1 MPGPIRRKQRKG
13 FSSRVLHGNLGNLKG
28 DTTMIRIEI
37 SLFLKNVPGELAKLT
52 DLFGQA
58 NINIDAITIQDAS
71 SYVQNLFEARGKS
84 LKRLASFAS
93 YSSMRRD
100 SAEFA
105 LVRLLTDNPD
115 ASVALLREND
125 FLFDTKEVVAV
136 DITNKPGE
144 FAKITKKF
152 GEEQI
157 NINYVYGSV
166 SDADGKCLFV
176 FCPEDV
182 AFAES
187 IFKDGI
193 Y

>member
-1 MPGPIRRKQRKG
+1 MIRR
-13 FSSRVLHGNLGNLKG
+13 
-28 DTTMIRIEI
+28 EI
-37 SLFLKNVPGELAKLT
+37 SLFLKNVPGELGKLSAVLG
-52 DLFGQA
+52 DAG
-58 NINIDAITIQDAS
+58 INIDAITIQDAS

-84 LKRLASFAS
+84 LKRLASSAS

-100 SAEFA
+100 SAQFA
-105 LVRLLTDNPD
+105 LIRLLTDKVD
-115 ASVALLREND
+115 EAIALLREKD
-125 FLFDTKEVVAV
+125 YLFDHKEVVAI

-144 FAKITKKF
+144 FARLTKKL

-166 SDADGKCLFV
+166 SNSDGKCLFV

-187 IFKDGI
+187 IFEGGS

>member
-1 MPGPIRRKQRKG
+1 
-13 FSSRVLHGNLGNLKG
+13 
-28 DTTMIRIEI
+28 MIRIEI
-37 SLFLKNVPGELAKLT
+37 SLFLKNAPGELGKLT
-52 DLFGQA
+52 ELLAGA

-71 SYVQNLFEARGKS
+71 AYVQNLFEARGKS
-84 LKRLASFAS
+84 LKRLASYAS

-105 LVRLLTDNPD
+105 LIRLIVDKPEE
-115 ASVALLREND
+115 AIVLLKEND
-125 FLFDTKEVVAV
+125 YLFDSKEVVTI

-144 FAKITKKF
+144 FTKITKRF
-152 GEEQI
+152 GEEKI

-166 SDADGKCLFV
+166 SDSNGKCLFV

-182 AFAES
+182 KSAAD
-187 IFKDGI
+187 IFKDG